1 MDLSGFVSTL
11 LKTQRREGRAAVY
24 SASEGSAWEALM
36 GFINAVNWR
45 ERNILLLFSSLF
57 IYACVVVR
65 EHVRAKK
72 SVNLQIAL
80 FLMTCGGIWVAQF
93 GNAFFAKNWRAWG
106 WSQNYF
112 DKNGVFVSSVYCAP
126 LCLLAFVQLIFSL
139 REAVGLMIEVKRK
152 DLRRKFRE
160 SKAAEKAVAERAGGD
175 AGVSAEAAH
184 EKKE

>member
-1 MDLSGFVSTL
+1 MDLSDFVSTL
-11 LKTQRREGRAAVY
+11 LKTQKREGRAQVH
-24 SASEGSAWEALM
+24 SASEGSACEALV
-36 GFINAVNWR
+36 GFVNAVNWR
-45 ERNILLLFSSLF
+45 ERNMLLLLSFLLV
-57 IYACVVVR
+57 YAFVVVR

-80 FLMTCGGIWVAQF
+80 FLVTCGGIWVAQY

-112 DKNGVFVSSVYCAP
+112 DKNGVFAASVYCAP

-152 DLRRKFRE
+152 DLKRKYRE
-160 SKAAEKAVAERAGGD
+160 GKAAEKAEAERASGGVHAAD
-175 AGVSAEAAH
+175 AAREKAE
-184 EKKE
+184 